1 MLALLK
7 KTRGQKIKQDLQKA
21 MDKSTGLVEKRL
33 LHKPA
38 ANYNEELPFFEHR
51 EELADAISSNQV
63 VIVCGETGSG
73 KTTQLP
79 QLCIDLGLAD
89 RGVIAHTQP
98 RRIAAQSV
106 CQRIAEELK
115 VEVGG
120 AVGYK
125 IRFKDRS
132 GDAAYV
138 KLMTDGILL
147 AETQSDR
154 WLNQYSTLIVDEAHE
169 RSLNIDL
176 ILGYVKQLLPRRP
189 DLKLIVTSATIDP
202 ERFATYFDDAPIV
215 NISGRSY
222 PVEIRYRPPSDDDR
236 DNLNLLCD
244 AIDEL
249 DALARQDILVFFPG
263 ERPIREAAERLSKQY
278 ARDYDILPLYA
289 RLSSGEQ
296 RKIFQP
302 HGKRRIVL
310 TTNVAETSLTVP
322 GIRYV
327 IDTGLARISR
337 YSWRARI
344 QRLPI
349 EKISQASASQRSGR
363 CGRVAAGICIRL
375 YAEDDFESRDA
386 FTEPEILRSNLAS
399 VILQMNDLGLA
410 SIHQFDFIESPDS
423 RMIND
428 GYRLLFEIG
437 ATDKDDKILPHGHAI
452 TRIPVDPRLAH
463 ILIRAHQLNCLGEI
477 LIIVSALS
485 IQDPRSASVE
495 NRQAANEK
503 YRDWIDDKSDF
514 VFWLKLWQSVQ
525 QQQKS
530 LSRNQFSRWCQ
541 KHFLSYLRL
550 REWQDIYQ
558 QLKQQL
564 RQLKYRFNS
573 TAADSEG
580 IHRCLFSGI
589 PSHIA
594 SFDRDKQF
602 QATRGRQ
609 IMIFPGSTLARQT
622 PKWIMAF
629 SLIETNRLYAHA
641 VARFNPQWAMQDA
654 THLHQYEYYEPHW
667 QPRKGR
673 VAAFRNTRIYGLVI
687 ESGKRINFAAIDPI
701 QSRQIFIQ
709 SGLVEGDYR
718 TNVEVIKANR
728 KLIEHYQ
735 QQEDKYR
742 RRDILIS
749 DKLLYEFYHVR
760 LPPEAVDAPSF
771 EAWIK
776 KQSPEKIND
785 LRFLH
790 HDIADP
796 SVDDH
801 HRDDYPEKIEVQG
814 QILDLE
820 YRFEPGH
827 EYDGVTVKIPLL
839 LLNQFHDQDFER
851 LVPGLLLDKIEALI
865 RSLPGKIR
873 KNFVPAKE
881 FANACLQRLQPG
893 SSLAENLQGALL
905 AMTGV
910 KVELSAWQLAQLD
923 THLMMHYT
931 LFDKNLCVAQGHS
944 LDDLKQQFSEAAR
957 EKFDAQIQHNE
968 SICRSGLTEWDFD
981 SLAESVMVGKKQ
993 QQIRAYPALVDYED
1007 SVAIELFETRS
1018 DAEFYHSSGIARLFY
1033 LRLADSVKYLRNKL
1047 PSINQTA
1054 LMYSAMGNQQEL
1066 IEDILMTAIFNCFLS
1081 EKPPQNRQQFS
1092 HRFEN
1097 NSGDF
1102 VGQSNQLA
1110 ELVHRIL
1117 ELCREVRLKIE
1128 EQNIDQNHRE
1138 DMVSQLQGLVY
1149 PGFVRDIDYS
1159 QLLRLPAYLLAM
1171 LKRLQNFK
1179 AGSCRQ
1185 DSLLNAVASY
1195 QKIYLRYYADETCDY
1210 KLVNE
1215 LRWMIEEFR
1224 IACFAQPMKT
1234 RMPVSEKKIDKLIA
1248 SIQAQRLQ

>member
-1 MLALLK
+1 
-7 KTRGQKIKQDLQKA
+7 
-21 MDKSTGLVEKRL
+21 
-33 LHKPA
+33 
-38 ANYNEELPFFEHR
+38 
-51 EELADAISSNQV
+51 
-63 VIVCGETGSG
+63 
-73 KTTQLP
+73 
-79 QLCIDLGLAD
+79 
-89 RGVIAHTQP
+89 
-98 RRIAAQSV
+98 
-106 CQRIAEELK
+106 
-115 VEVGG
+115 
-120 AVGYK
+120 
-125 IRFKDRS
+125 
-132 GDAAYV
+132 
-138 KLMTDGILL
+138 
-147 AETQSDR
+147 
-154 WLNQYSTLIVDEAHE
+154 
-169 RSLNIDL
+169 
-176 ILGYVKQLLPRRP
+176 
-189 DLKLIVTSATIDP
+189 
-202 ERFATYFDDAPIV
+202 
-215 NISGRSY
+215 
-222 PVEIRYRPPSDDDR
+222 
-236 DNLNLLCD
+236 
-244 AIDEL
+244 
-249 DALARQDILVFFPG
+249 
-263 ERPIREAAERLSKQY
+263 
-278 ARDYDILPLYA
+278 
-289 RLSSGEQ
+289 
-296 RKIFQP
+296 
-302 HGKRRIVL
+302 
-310 TTNVAETSLTVP
+310 
-322 GIRYV
+322 
-327 IDTGLARISR
+327 
-337 YSWRARI
+337 
-344 QRLPI
+344 
-349 EKISQASASQRSGR
+349 
-363 CGRVAAGICIRL
+363 
-375 YAEDDFESRDA
+375 
-386 FTEPEILRSNLAS
+386 
-399 VILQMNDLGLA
+399 
-410 SIHQFDFIESPDS
+410 
-423 RMIND
+423 
-428 GYRLLFEIG
+428 
-437 ATDKDDKILPHGHAI
+437 
-452 TRIPVDPRLAH
+452 
-463 ILIRAHQLNCLGEI
+463 
-477 LIIVSALS
+477 
-485 IQDPRSASVE
+485 
-495 NRQAANEK
+495 
-503 YRDWIDDKSDF
+503 
-514 VFWLKLWQSVQ
+514 
-525 QQQKS
+525 
-530 LSRNQFSRWCQ
+530 
-541 KHFLSYLRL
+541 
-550 REWQDIYQ
+550 
-558 QLKQQL
+558 
-564 RQLKYRFNS
+564 
-573 TAADSEG
+573 
-580 IHRCLFSGI
+580 
-589 PSHIA
+589 
-594 SFDRDKQF
+594 
-602 QATRGRQ
+602 
-609 IMIFPGSTLARQT
+609 
-622 PKWIMAF
+622 
-629 SLIETNRLYAHA
+629 
-641 VARFNPQWAMQDA
+641 
-654 THLHQYEYYEPHW
+654 
-667 QPRKGR
+667 
-673 VAAFRNTRIYGLVI
+673 
-687 ESGKRINFAAIDPI
+687 AAIDPI
-701 QSRQIFIQ
+701 QSRQILIQ
-709 SGLVEGDYR
+709 SGLGEGAYR

-749 DKLLYEFYHVR
+749 DKLLYEFYHAR

-776 KQSPEKIND
+776 KQSTEKIND

-839 LLNQFHDQDFER
+839 SLNQFHDQDFER

-881 FANACLQRLQPG
+881 FASACMQRLQPG
-893 SSLAENLQGALL
+893 GSLAENLQGALL

-1054 LMYSAMGNQQEL
+1054 LMYSAMGNRQEL

-1081 EKPPQNRQQFS
+1081 EKPPQNRQQFG

-1097 NSGDF
+1097 NNGDF

>member
-1 MLALLK
+1 MENRILQQCRSIDRAKLLALLK
-7 KTRGQKIKQDLQKA
+7 KTRGQKIRQDLQKA

-132 GDAAYV
+132 DDAAYV

-310 TTNVAETSLTVP
+310 ATNVAETSLTVP

-399 VILQMNDLGLA
+399 VILQMNDLGLG

-525 QQQKS
+525 QQQNM

-609 IMIFPGSTLARQT
+609 IMIFPGSTLARQA

-718 TNVEVIKANR
+718 TNVEVIKAN
-728 KLIEHYQ
+728 
-735 QQEDKYR
+735 
-742 RRDILIS
+742 
-749 DKLLYEFYHVR
+749 
-760 LPPEAVDAPSF
+760 
-771 EAWIK
+771 
-776 KQSPEKIND
+776 
-785 LRFLH
+785 
-790 HDIADP
+790 
-796 SVDDH
+796 
-801 HRDDYPEKIEVQG
+801 
-814 QILDLE
+814 
-820 YRFEPGH
+820 
-827 EYDGVTVKIPLL
+827 
-839 LLNQFHDQDFER
+839 
-851 LVPGLLLDKIEALI
+851 
-865 RSLPGKIR
+865 
-873 KNFVPAKE
+873 
-881 FANACLQRLQPG
+881 
-893 SSLAENLQGALL
+893 
-905 AMTGV
+905 
-910 KVELSAWQLAQLD
+910 
-923 THLMMHYT
+923 
-931 LFDKNLCVAQGHS
+931 
-944 LDDLKQQFSEAAR
+944 
-957 EKFDAQIQHNE
+957 
-968 SICRSGLTEWDFD
+968 
-981 SLAESVMVGKKQ
+981 
-993 QQIRAYPALVDYED
+993 
-1007 SVAIELFETRS
+1007 
-1018 DAEFYHSSGIARLFY
+1018 
-1033 LRLADSVKYLRNKL
+1033 
-1047 PSINQTA
+1047 
-1054 LMYSAMGNQQEL
+1054 
-1066 IEDILMTAIFNCFLS
+1066 
-1081 EKPPQNRQQFS
+1081 
-1092 HRFEN
+1092 
-1097 NSGDF
+1097 
-1102 VGQSNQLA
+1102 
-1110 ELVHRIL
+1110 
-1117 ELCREVRLKIE
+1117 
-1128 EQNIDQNHRE
+1128 
-1138 DMVSQLQGLVY
+1138 
-1149 PGFVRDIDYS
+1149 
-1159 QLLRLPAYLLAM
+1159 
-1171 LKRLQNFK
+1171 
-1179 AGSCRQ
+1179 
-1185 DSLLNAVASY
+1185 
-1195 QKIYLRYYADETCDY
+1195 
-1210 KLVNE
+1210 
-1215 LRWMIEEFR
+1215 
-1224 IACFAQPMKT
+1224 
-1234 RMPVSEKKIDKLIA
+1234 
-1248 SIQAQRLQ
+1248 